1 MIMLMRLRKSMQT
14 RLYICICRLLDIF
27 GMDDTIEHCVSCLCL
42 EIGLHGLMFVR
53 MDDVLGWGVCG
64 CYMQMK

>member
-1 MIMLMRLRKSMQT
+1 
-14 RLYICICRLLDIF
+14 
-27 GMDDTIEHCVSCLCL
+27 MDDTIERCVSCLWL

-64 CYMQMK
+64 FYVRMK